1 MPTAYNWQYFGQNIC
16 GDLFMTINFIRAVI
30 IYFLVIVSVRFM
42 GKRTVG
48 ELKPHELVITI
59 LVSSVAS
66 IPLEDN
72 SMPLAYCIIP
82 ILLFSSLEIIA
93 AALSLKS
100 LRFRN
105 LLQGKPIFII
115 RNGRLDQKKLK
126 EMRFTMDDLVDAL
139 RQKDVFD
146 ISQVQ
151 DAVIETNGSVSVL
164 LKAEEQPLTPKTAGI
179 KVEENGMPIV
189 IVLDGKAV
197 SEYFNEERISEGKIQ
212 LILKKAGAEESKTM
226 LLTVDNGGNTY
237 SIEKEKQ

>member
-1 MPTAYNWQYFGQNIC
+1 
-16 GDLFMTINFIRAVI
+16 MTINFIRAII
-30 IYFLVIVSVRFM
+30 IYVLVIFAVRLM

-72 SMPLAYCIIP
+72 SMPLSYSILP
-82 ILLFSSLEIIA
+82 ILLFASLEIIV

-100 LRFRN
+100 LRLRN
-105 LLQGKPIFII
+105 FLQGRPIFVI
-115 RNGRLDQKKLK
+115 RNGKLDEKKLK
-126 EMRFTMDDLVDAL
+126 AMRFTVDDLVDAL

-164 LKAEEQPLTPKTAGI
+164 LKSEEQPLTPKSADIQTDE
-179 KVEENGMPIV
+179 KGMPIV
-189 IVLDGKAV
+189 IVLDGKIIT
-197 SEYFNEERISEGKIQ
+197 EYFNQEKVPESEIK
-212 LILKKAGAEESKTM
+212 LILKNNNIDESRTM
-226 LLTVDNGGNTY
+226 LLTIDNSGNVVH
-237 SIEKEKQ
+237 IPKES